1 MSCYQCHFKIN
12 ADELMYINREPTIIN
27 LPFIIAFNYYIH
39 TRDAGITVRNSH
51 QRCSVK
57 KAALT
62 NSTIFHIYIYR
73 KTPVLESL
81 FEKIARL
88 MACNFI
94 KKRLQHRC
102 FPVNMAKIFN
112 STYFKEYLQLLLDC
126 FLLYMLGY
134 QKLLKK
140 YTKQLKW

>member
-57 KAALT
+57 KKLLLQIPQY
-62 NSTIFHIYIYR
+62 SIFIYTG
-73 KTPVLESL
+73 KHLCWSL
-81 FEKIARL
+81 FSRKLHAWWH
-88 MACNFI
+88 A
-94 KKRLQHRC
+94 
-102 FPVNMAKIFN
+102 
-112 STYFKEYLQLLLDC
+112 T
-126 FLLYMLGY
+126 
-134 QKLLKK
+134 LLKK
-140 YTKQLKW
+140 DSNTGVFLWIWQKFLTVPISKNICSYFWIVFSCTC